1 MKEKFRDEGTI
12 SPLPLYKNIITWILR
27 LAVGGIF
34 IFSGFVKG
42 IDPWGTL
49 YKMQD
54 YVNVMPLPA
63 LSDGVLLTGVF
74 LLFAL
79 EFLTGVF
86 LVTGSFRRGA
96 PILVMLFMVGMLP
109 LTFWIALK
117 SPVADCGCFG
127 DAWIISNWAT
137 FWKNVAITAAAVW
150 LIIYNR
156 RVHWLVTPALQW
168 LLFCISAIYII
179 AAGVVG
185 YSVQPLID
193 FRPYP
198 VGSLLTK
205 ADADNSSEHF
215 TFIYEKEGV
224 QKEFSET
231 DTLPDEADGWT
242 FVDRKAVAAPKDNAN
257 DMKTAGDF
265 HIWTEDGDT
274 DMTSDAIGSREG
286 KRLILMVPDLSE
298 VSIAPTWKINALKK
312 WAEAHDTDFIAVM
325 AGSPEEIAN
334 WKDLSLTDYPIYTA
348 EDTSIKEVARG
359 NPSVVYTEDGLIKWK
374 STLSAIPG
382 EDTLD
387 SPQTTDASMLHL
399 YLTDRAKEVTAIYLC
414 MIAVLVMLSFT
425 QKISWRRLFTGG
437 KSRKKGEN
445 PSKGDDK
452 TVKNDDERV
461 SDGDKAPRG
470 E

>member
-96 PILVMLFMVGMLP
+96 PILVMLFMAGMLP

-168 LLFCISAIYII
+168 LLFCISAI
-179 AAGVVG
+179 
-185 YSVQPLID
+185 S
-193 FRPYP
+193 
-198 VGSLLTK
+198 
-205 ADADNSSEHF
+205 
-215 TFIYEKEGV
+215 KE
-224 QKEFSET
+224 
-231 DTLPDEADGWT
+231 
-242 FVDRKAVAAPKDNAN
+242 N
-257 DMKTAGDF
+257 
-265 HIWTEDGDT
+265 
-274 DMTSDAIGSREG
+274 
-286 KRLILMVPDLSE
+286 
-298 VSIAPTWKINALKK
+298 
-312 WAEAHDTDFIAVM
+312 
-325 AGSPEEIAN
+325 
-334 WKDLSLTDYPIYTA
+334 
-348 EDTSIKEVARG
+348 
-359 NPSVVYTEDGLIKWK
+359 
-374 STLSAIPG
+374 
-382 EDTLD
+382 
-387 SPQTTDASMLHL
+387 
-399 YLTDRAKEVTAIYLC
+399 
-414 MIAVLVMLSFT
+414 
-425 QKISWRRLFTGG
+425 
-437 KSRKKGEN
+437 
-445 PSKGDDK
+445 
-452 TVKNDDERV
+452 
-461 SDGDKAPRG
+461 
-470 E
+470 

>member
-1 MKEKFRDEGTI
+1 MKEKFHDEGI
-12 SPLPLYKNIITWILR
+12 VGSLPLYKTIITWILR

-54 YVNVMPLPA
+54 YVNVMPMPA

-109 LTFWIALK
+109 LTFWIAVK
-117 SPVADCGCFG
+117 SPVVDCGCFG

-137 FWKNVAITAAAVW
+137 FWKNVAITAAAIW

-168 LLFCISAIYII
+168 LLFCISAIYI
-179 AAGVVG
+179 AAVGVVG
-185 YSVQPLID
+185 YSLQPLID

-198 VGSLLTK
+198 VGSLLTQ
-205 ADADNSSEHF
+205 ADAENSTEHF
-215 TFIYEKEGV
+215 TFIYKKDGV

-231 DTLPDEADGWT
+231 DALPDEADGWT
-242 FVDRKAVAAPKDNAN
+242 FVDRKAVAAPKDNA
-257 DMKTAGDF
+257 KKSGADF
-265 HIWTEDGDT
+265 HIWNEEGDT
-274 DMTSDAIGSREG
+274 DMTADAIGSRDG
-286 KRLILMVPDLSE
+286 KRLILLVPDLTE
-298 VSIAPTWKINALKK
+298 VSIAPTWKINALKN
-312 WAEAHDTDFIAVM
+312 WAETHGTDFIAVM

-359 NPSVVYTEDGLIKWK
+359 NPSVVYTELGIIKWK
-374 STLSAIPG
+374 STLSAILG
-382 EDTLD
+382 EDTLA
-387 SPQTTDASMLHL
+387 SPKTTDASMLHL
-399 YLTDRAKEVTAIYLC
+399 DLTNRAKEVTTIYLC
-414 MIAVLVMLSFT
+414 VIAVLVMLSFT
-425 QKISWRRLFTGG
+425 QKISWRRLFTGRNG
-437 KSRKKGEN
+437 RKKGED
-445 PSKGDDK
+445 PASGKETQVSGDD
-452 TVKNDDERV
+452 TVLRV
-461 SDGDKAPRG
+461 